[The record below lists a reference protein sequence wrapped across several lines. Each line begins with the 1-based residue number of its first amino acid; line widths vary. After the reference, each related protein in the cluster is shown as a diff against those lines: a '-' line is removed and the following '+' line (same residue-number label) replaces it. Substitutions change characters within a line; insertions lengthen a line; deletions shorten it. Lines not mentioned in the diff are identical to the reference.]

1 MLVMVALLMMMACAQ
16 AQPMT
21 VASSADR
28 TSLKDAAPTCDL
40 DRYNVCGAPLEQ
52 YGAECAAEP
61 TPEAVRKCL
70 DFFFGGDKI
79 VIYCCPC
86 IQFYADKYKLPG
98 LKIDCGSGPP
108 PSPPSPPSPPPP
120 PPPDVLW
127 AVARAGASCTDACDA
142 GGEVCDGN
150 AWPTTLSEF
159 EDIVEEHDLN
169 CEVIDSKTASASD
182 PMIQNDST
190 CVRVRVAC
198 ACACTHDGCI
208 HAARHA
214 GLRE

>member
-1 MLVMVALLMMMACAQ
+1 MACAQ
-16 AQPMT
+16 AELMT
-21 VASSADR
+21 VASSVERAR
-28 TSLKDAAPTCDL
+28 LKDAAPTCDL
-40 DRYNVCGAPLEQ
+40 DRYNVCSAPLEQ

-61 TPEAVRKCL
+61 TPEGVRKCL

-86 IQFYADKYKLPG
+86 IQFYADKY
-98 LKIDCGSGPP
+98 
-108 PSPPSPPSPPPP
+108 PPP

-127 AVARAGASCTDACDA
+127 AVARGGASCTDACDA
-142 GGEVCDGN
+142 GGEVCDAN

-159 EDIVEEHDLN
+159 ENIVEEHDLN
-169 CEVIDSKTASASD
+169 CEVIDSKTASTSD

-198 ACACTHDGCI
+198 ACACTH
-208 HAARHA
+208 
-214 GLRE
+214 